1 MPTLAEIRQQYP
13 QYSDLDDNVLADALH
28 RRFYADMPREEF
40 NKRVGVQ
47 LTQQRMGTLETAADV
62 AKSAGIGVAQGAIGL
77 ATLPGNLEQLGRM
90 GINAV
95 GNLTGAEGNV
105 VDPETFLPN
114 YGGVKRGIE
123 QKFTGEFYQPQ
134 TTAGEYAR
142 TIGEFAPAAIGGS
155 VSMAGRTARVAA
167 PAIASETAGQLTE
180 GTALEPWARV
190 GGALAAG
197 HISNAGQRAVTPL
210 PTDPVRQQAVQ
221 NLQREGV
228 TALTAGQ
235 RTGRRPLQWT
245 ESTLSDI
252 PFAGRRANAIQSQ
265 QADQYTRAALRRI
278 GMNADRADPQT
289 MATAYRQ
296 IGDRFNT
303 VAGRN
308 NLVPTRYF
316 MNRLQTIG
324 DNYRNVTAEPLRAPI
339 VDEVIT
345 ALRDPAIR
353 QNNVIPGR
361 LYQNYRSGLGR
372 AAQGIQSRDPVAAN
386 AIRDIIDVLD
396 RTMETSIRAFQ
407 GNHAADLGAFRQAR
421 NQYRQ
426 YLAIEEAVS
435 RAGPGVEGIVTPA
448 ALRSALKRQG
458 KRAYVHGR
466 GDLNELA
473 RAGDLVMRPLPQSGT
488 TPRAVAAGLIGGLS
502 LTDPSFITSAVAPVV
517 SGRVLMSEPVQ
528 RYLANQALNP
538 AATALPQ
545 INAPTRG
552 VLALPGAIEEERA
565 VGR

>member
-1 MPTLAEIRQQYP
+1 
-13 QYSDLDDNVLADALH
+13 
-28 RRFYADMPREEF
+28 MPREEF
-40 NKRVGVQ
+40 NKRIGYEPPPQ
-47 LTQQRMGTLETAADV
+47 PKGAFDMANDV
-62 AKSAGIGVAQGAIGL
+62 AKSAGIGVAQGAIAL

-95 GNLTGAEGNV
+95 GNLAGAEGNV
-105 VDPETFLPN
+105 VDPETLLPN

-142 TIGEFAPAAIGGS
+142 TIGEFAPAAIGGGLS
-155 VSMAGRTARVAA
+155 LLSRAARVAA
-167 PAIASETAGQLTE
+167 PAVVSETAGQLTE

-190 GGALAAG
+190 GGALVAG
-197 HISNAGQRAVTPL
+197 HVTNAGQRAITPL

-221 NLQREGV
+221 ALEREGV

-265 QADQYTRAALRRI
+265 QAEQYTRAALRRI
-278 GMNADRADPQT
+278 GINADRADPPT

-308 NLVPTRYF
+308 NLVPTRFF

-324 DNYRNVTAEPLRAPI
+324 DDYRNVTAEPLRAPI

-345 ALRDPAIR
+345 ALRDPSIR

-372 AAQGIQSRDPVAAN
+372 AAQGIQSRDPVAAG

-407 GNHAADLGAFRQAR
+407 GNNAADLGAFRQAR
-421 NQYRQ
+421 NQYRH

-435 RAGPGVEGIVTPA
+435 RAGPGVEGIITPA

-502 LTDPSFITSAVAPVV
+502 LTDPTFITSAVAPVV

-528 RYLANQALNP
+528 RYLANQAINP
-538 AATALPQ
+538 AANALPQ
-545 INAPTRG
+545 LNAPSRG
-552 VLALPGAIEEERA
+552 ALALPGAMKEEQA
-565 VGR
+565 SGR